1 MGIFKNFDL
10 VSIRKSDQTLYFI
23 QLLKR
28 RQICKMVLASKV
40 AITKKK
46 KATGIKWSMKN
57 FVIQMQIFRQKLKP
71 LELIGQKI
79 SESAY

>member
-1 MGIFKNFDL
+1 
-10 VSIRKSDQTLYFI
+10 
-23 QLLKR
+23 
-28 RQICKMVLASKV
+28 MVLASKV